1 MEALDPRRRGR
12 AGAEDARHMQ
22 AGTRGGPGTALMKPV
37 VEKLTNEDYVA
48 IAAYV
53 SNLK

>member
-1 MEALDPRRRGR
+1 MYD
-12 AGAEDARHMQ
+12 MQ
-22 AGTRGGPGTALMKPV
+22 AGTRRGPGTALMDPV

-53 SNLK
+53 SSLK